1 MGFDF
6 SDAYCNMT
14 ENCSAATSY
23 LLQYL
28 ENMHSADPNGHWCG
42 VQRSFGGVNGRMQN
56 NIPRCS

>member
-28 ENMHSADPNGHWCG
+28 ENKNIIGKYYIG
-42 VQRSFGGVNGRMQN
+42 TTVNSVLDGTDSV
-56 NIPRCS
+56 ILLGAP